1 MNALFLI
8 VRGEQRQRSFGKT
21 FGSYPSCKVYM
32 HIEKLDVDF
41 QQKSKHA
48 VANSPI
54 WRQTV
59 VRYAGPDKN
68 ESRQKF
74 MPFRAE
80 GSQ

>member
-1 MNALFLI
+1 
-8 VRGEQRQRSFGKT
+8 
-21 FGSYPSCKVYM
+21 M
-32 HIEKLDVDF
+32 HIEKLDVDS
-41 QQKSKHA
+41 QQKSTHA
-48 VANSPI
+48 VADSPI
-54 WRQTV
+54 WRQTA